1 MPLLG
6 LLLTLL
12 LAPAAGSN
20 GLDGRTIRTGCRQG
34 ECSWL
39 RVRRVETLRTVPEG
53 RLRRI
58 VGRTGNSAHRD
69 GSIPARPPARTSW
82 SKADDI
88 GYAFC
93 STRRPAFAFAGEDG
107 KLILHFLDLFD
118 LAGYQYTSAGLYM
131 RLCHG
136 LAEVPDARRLR
147 AMGYRP
153 GTRSAQI
160 EGAGVEAMTRF

>member
-1 MPLLG
+1 M
-6 LLLTLL
+6 
-12 LAPAAGSN
+12 A
-20 GLDGRTIRTGCRQG
+20 
-34 ECSWL
+34 
-39 RVRRVETLRTVPEG
+39 EG

-58 VGRTGNSAHRD
+58 VGRSGGSTHLD
-69 GSIPARPPARTSW
+69 GAIPARPPAATEWERAEKT
-82 SKADDI
+82 

-118 LAGYQYTSAGLYM
+118 LAGYQYPSAGLYM

-136 LAEVPDARRLR
+136 LAEVPKPRRLR

-153 GTRSAQI
+153 GTRSDQV
-160 EGAGVEAMTRF
+160 EGASVETMTRF